1 MIAAGAGRRK
11 QGAGLAPRAGFPED
25 GVVPPAP
32 PAPVDLLALADQ
44 CVQCGLCLPSC
55 PTYRLEGLETESPRG
70 RIALVR
76 AWESGP
82 IAPTPA
88 ADAHLDACLGCRRC
102 EAVCPAEVR
111 YGALLTEARTRQRRR
126 RTPSWRQ
133 RTIEALAARPA
144 ALSALLEAYRIAWP
158 LLPQALRPLPR
169 PPAKSGTP
177 TFPGKQSGTPT
188 PAFPMSGTPTVLPD
202 PGAPNSNSN
211 PISSSNSGTP
221 TFYETTERGRQFGQ
235 KVGDTHFS
243 SDGPI
248 APAHDATAALF
259 VGCAARAYEAP
270 LRAAVVRLAA
280 AAGLR
285 LIVPPG
291 QTCCG
296 SLHAHAG
303 DPDRAEALATINRT
317 AFAGQ
322 SLILG
327 LASGCHEALS
337 TGLAGQ
343 VPVRDAIEAIAERA
357 DRLRFAPRPERV
369 ALHLP
374 CTQRNV
380 VRSDTA
386 LRALLARVPGL
397 EVIELDAGFGCC
409 GAAGTAMVTDPAR
422 AERFRRP
429 LLDQLR
435 ASGATRLLSANI
447 GCRLHLQAGG
457 DVPVEHPLGFLAQC
471 LP

>member
-1 MIAAGAGRRK
+1 M
-11 QGAGLAPRAGFPED
+11 
-25 GVVPPAP
+25 PPAP
-32 PAPVDLLALADQ
+32 PAPADLLALADQ

-55 PTYRLEGLETESPRG
+55 PTYRLEGLEAESPRG
-70 RIALVR
+70 RIALAR
-76 AWESGP
+76 AWETGT
-82 IAPTPA
+82 IEPTPT

-102 EAVCPAEVR
+102 EAVCPADVR
-111 YGALLTEARTRQRRR
+111 YGALLTATRTRQRRR
-126 RTPSWRQ
+126 RPPPWRQ
-133 RTIEALAARPA
+133 RAIEALAARPA
-144 ALSALLEAYRIAWP
+144 ALSALLATYRIAWP
-158 LLPQALRPLPR
+158 LLPRGLRPLPR
-169 PPAKSGTP
+169 PPAQSETP
-177 TFPGKQSGTPT
+177 TS
-188 PAFPMSGTPTVLPD
+188 AED
-202 PGAPNSNSN
+202 
-211 PISSSNSGTP
+211 
-221 TFYETTERGRQFGQ
+221 R

-248 APAHDATAALF
+248 APAPDATAALF
-259 VGCAARAYEAP
+259 VGCVARTYEAP

-285 LIVPPG
+285 LIAPPG

-303 DPDRAEALATINRT
+303 DDDRAEALAAANRA

-322 SLILG
+322 PRVLA
-327 LASGCHEALS
+327 LASGCHEALCAS
-337 TGLAGQ
+337 LAGQ
-343 VPVRDAIEAIAERA
+343 APVRDAIEAIAERA

-380 VRSDTA
+380 VRSDAT

-409 GAAGTAMVTDPAR
+409 GAAGTAMLTDPDR
-422 AERFRRP
+422 TERFRRP
-429 LLDQLR
+429 LLDQFR